1 MTQPDRRNER
11 GSLALKA
18 LGIISLVLFFLAML
32 AVIVLFTFSVKVDGR
47 SMEPTLQDGDRLSTN
62 ILGRDHVER
71 FDLVKTRAGENG
83 IDVVKR
89 VVGMPGDRISIDG
102 GEQPVVLIQPAG
114 ETDTY
119 RVDNPAWPS
128 RIEGRT
134 QSCCTKAGKAVPSGG
149 ARWTTIPEDTF
160 WVLGDNWGGSD
171 DSRVFGYVTQAHIAA
186 TISFRLQPF
195 GSAGS
200 IESDVKLVPAN

>member
-1 MTQPDRRNER
+1 MTQSDRPDEQ
-11 GSLALKA
+11 GSVALKA
-18 LGIISLVLFFLAML
+18 LGVVSLILFFLAML

-62 ILGRDHVER
+62 ILRRDRVER

-89 VVGMPGDRISIDG
+89 VVGMPGDRISIEG

-134 QSCCTKAGKAVPSGG
+134 QSCCTKTGKAVPSGG

-200 IESDVKLVPAN
+200 IDSDVSLVPAN